1 MMVKIG
7 HSGVQ
12 TQELLSASPSLEE
25 KLFALAVAY
34 NPVRLEMAQGADQLE
49 VRPLRIFNRA
59 SLLLIRSL
67 WLSAWAVAAGRLPQY
82 LAQLA
87 GEMALLVLPAR
98 RPRSYPRAVQIKM
111 TRAPRK
117 VRVSAPLPSQLT
129 GIAVK
134 ERIDT
139 PDRHGSSPVFPAVAL
154 GPPERVAASK

>member
-34 NPVRLEMAQGADQLE
+34 NPVRLELAVAYNPVRLEMARGADQLE

-82 LAQLA
+82 LAQHA
-87 GEMALLVLPAR
+87 GEIAR
-98 RPRSYPRAVQIKM
+98 THEPFKSR
-111 TRAPRK
+111 
-117 VRVSAPLPSQLT
+117 
-129 GIAVK
+129 
-134 ERIDT
+134 
-139 PDRHGSSPVFPAVAL
+139 
-154 GPPERVAASK
+154 

>member
-34 NPVRLEMAQGADQLE
+34 NPVRLELARGADQLE

-117 VRVSAPLPSQLT
+117 VRVSAPLPS
-129 GIAVK
+129 
-134 ERIDT
+134 
-139 PDRHGSSPVFPAVAL
+139 
-154 GPPERVAASK
+154 